1 MLSFVSLGG
10 EELED
15 AKGRLIDRLRKE
27 IPDERVIRAME
38 RVPREA
44 FVPEES
50 RHLAYEDIPVPIGEG
65 QTISQPYIVA
75 MMVRA
80 LELRRTDKVLE
91 IGTGSGYEAA
101 VLAELASRVITV
113 ERILSL
119 AESARERLTSMGYD
133 NVEVVVAEKRL
144 GWEKEAPY
152 DAIVVAAAAPKL
164 LRELMGQM
172 ATRGTLVIPVG
183 SKESQELMKVS
194 RSEDTYSVQTLGG
207 CRFVPLIGEG
217 AWPDAEGSV

>member
-1 MLSFVSLGG
+1 MLSFVRLGG

-50 RHLAYEDIPVPIGEG
+50 RHLAYEDIPVPIGGG

-113 ERILSL
+113 ERILTL

-217 AWPDAEGSV
+217 AWPDAQGSV

>member
-1 MLSFVSLGG
+1 MLSFVRLGG
-10 EELED
+10 AKLED

-50 RHLAYEDIPVPIGEG
+50 RHLSYEDIPVPIGEG

-80 LELRRTDKVLE
+80 LDLRRTDKVLE

-113 ERILSL
+113 ERILTL

-164 LRELMGQM
+164 FRELMGQM
-172 ATRGTLVIPVG
+172 ATRGRLVIPVG

-194 RSEDTYSVQTLGG
+194 RSEDTYSVETLGG

-217 AWPDAEGSV
+217 AWPDAQGSV